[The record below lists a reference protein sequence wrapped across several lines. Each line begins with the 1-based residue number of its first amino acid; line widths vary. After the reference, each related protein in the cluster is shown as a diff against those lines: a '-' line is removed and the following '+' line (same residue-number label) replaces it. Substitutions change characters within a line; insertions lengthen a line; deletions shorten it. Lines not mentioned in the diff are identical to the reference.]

1 MTRKF
6 TSQEIE
12 QLSTYLDG
20 QLPVREKT
28 LLELLLRDDPELQT
42 ELEAMARTHLMLRA
56 LPKRRA
62 PRSFALTPAMVARR
76 QPSRFFPAFRL
87 ASSLAAVMLVIAFA
101 SDLLFGPSVFNDT
114 TAIPL
119 ATAPAANQSLNSSPD
134 NYSAPNQAAPE
145 IITWG
150 TPTSEAGSL
159 SVQSKGGG
167 GSGGGGGNPN
177 ESFLGAA
184 PTQATE
190 TQTGV
195 LDGGAETPIAPTTNA
210 APVLMNTE
218 GPQQTPTPDV
228 NITMGSVEQVPSPTP
243 TGQPTHNDMDPS
255 SEGMP
260 SPTPT
265 ETPTPTPSFTPA
277 PTLTETPFPTP
288 TKPLAVARA
297 QGNPIL
303 GVQPTAQSQGLRAS
317 AATTEPTPQPAAAG
331 HTALRLTEILLG
343 AAALVTA
350 LIAAFFYRK
359 EHL

>member
-42 ELEAMARTHLMLRA
+42 ELEALARTHLMLRA

-76 QPSRFFPAFRL
+76 QPLLFFPAFSL
-87 ASSLAAVMLVIAFA
+87 ASTLAAVMLVIAFA
-101 SDLLFGPSVFNDT
+101 SDLLLGPSVFNAT

-119 ATAPAANQSLNSSPD
+119 ATAPAAIQSLNSSPD

-167 GSGGGGGNPN
+167 GLGSGGGGGNPN

-195 LDGGAETPIAPTTNA
+195 LDGGAETPIASTTTA

-243 TGQPTHNDMDPS
+243 TGQPTLNGMGPS
-255 SEGMP
+255 SEVMP

-265 ETPTPTPSFTPA
+265 ETPTPTPSLTPA

-288 TKPLAVARA
+288 TEPLAVARA

-303 GVQPTAQSQGLRAS
+303 
-317 AATTEPTPQPAAAG
+317 
-331 HTALRLTEILLG
+331 
-343 AAALVTA
+343 
-350 LIAAFFYRK
+350 
-359 EHL
+359 